1 MSNEFRVDE
10 ILSHLPNAR
19 SPHSRL
25 PTIHLSNTRLLIT
38 PYSLHSLPTLRW
50 LALAALLLAAA
61 LWLWRGSGLFP
72 GPDRTWEA
80 MQARGTWRV
89 GMDPSF
95 PPFESLD
102 ASGAPV
108 GFDVDLARQM
118 AGAWGLQLE
127 IVAMG
132 YDGLLDALIAGKLDS
147 IVSAFPQDPRMT
159 EDVAF
164 SAPYF
169 DAGIFLAV
177 KVGSA
182 ITGPGDLPGRT
193 VAVEWGGAGD
203 AVGRQLQR
211 HLISTP
217 TAGSAPNPTITFLPF
232 ETQAEALAAL
242 LSGQADAALVDG
254 ISLKIAQGQGA
265 PLISVGPA
273 LENNPYVIAAPITA
287 HLLQEKIA
295 DTLAQFQVQ
304 GILADLESEW
314 FAQ

>member
-1 MSNEFRVDE
+1 MSNECGVESMR
-10 ILSHLPNAR
+10 A
-19 SPHSRL
+19 RL
-25 PTIHLSNTRLLIT
+25 PTTCLPTTCLPTTRLPTTHLLIT
-38 PYSLHSLPTLRW
+38 HYSLPYRQW
-50 LALAALLLAAA
+50 IMLAAILLAAA

-80 MQARGTWRV
+80 MQERGTWRV
-89 GMDPSF
+89 GMDPAF

-118 AGAWGLQLE
+118 AAGWGLQLE

-132 YDGLLDALIAGKLDS
+132 YDGLLDALIAGKIDS
-147 IVSAFPQDPRMT
+147 IVSAFPLDARMT
-159 EDVAF
+159 ADVAF

-177 KVGSA
+177 NNPPTGSA
-182 ITGPGDLPGRT
+182 ITGPADLPGHV

-217 TAGSAPNPTITFLPF
+217 AAAPGPNATITFLPF

-254 ISLKIAQGQGA
+254 VSLKIAQGQGA
-265 PLISVGPA
+265 PLISVGSA
-273 LENNPYVIAAPITA
+273 LESNPYVIAAPITA
-287 HLLQEKIA
+287 RLLQEKIA
-295 DTLAQFQVQ
+295 ETLLQLQAQGV
-304 GILADLESEW
+304 LADLESNW
-314 FAQ
+314 FAR

>member
-1 MSNEFRVDE
+1 MRKGSEGVRSKEYRVE
-10 ILSHLPNAR
+10 RMPT
-19 SPHSRL
+19 RL
-25 PTIHLSNTRLLIT
+25 PTTRLLIT
-38 PYSLHSLPTLRW
+38 HYSLPALRW
-50 LALAALLLAAA
+50 IALTAILLAAA

-89 GMDPSF
+89 GMDPAF

-108 GFDVDLARQM
+108 GFDVALARQM
-118 AGAWGLQLE
+118 AGAWGLQVE

-147 IVSAFPQDPRMT
+147 IVSAFPLDPRMT

-177 KVGSA
+177 KEPPTGLA
-182 ITGPGDLPGRT
+182 IAGPADLPSRT

-217 TAGSAPNPTITFLPF
+217 TAASDPTAPITFLPF

-242 LSGQADAALVDG
+242 LAGQADAALVDG
-254 ISLKIAQGQGA
+254 VSLKIAQGQGA

-273 LENNPYVIAAPITA
+273 LESNPYVIAAPIAA

-295 DTLAQFQVQ
+295 DTLSHLQAQ
-304 GILADLESEW
+304 GALTHLESEW
-314 FAQ
+314 FTQ

>member
-1 MSNEFRVDE
+1 MRRGNEKISRFEYRVSGLRAR
-10 ILSHLPNAR
+10 ILEPRTSIKLW
-19 SPHSRL
+19 
-25 PTIHLSNTRLLIT
+25 
-38 PYSLHSLPTLRW
+38 RW
-50 LALAALLLAAA
+50 IALTAILLAAV
-61 LWLWRGSGLFP
+61 LWLWRGNGLFP

-80 MQARGTWRV
+80 MQDRGTWRV
-89 GMDPSF
+89 GMDPAF

-118 AGAWGLQLE
+118 AATWGLQVE

-147 IVSAFPQDPRMT
+147 IVSAFPLDPRMT

-177 KVGSA
+177 QDLPGQT
-182 ITGPGDLPGRT
+182 ITGPEDLPGRT

-211 HLISTP
+211 QLAATP
-217 TAGSAPNPTITFLPF
+217 TADSAPTITFLPF
-232 ETQAEALAAL
+232 ETQAEALTAL

-254 ISLKIAQGQGA
+254 VSLKMAQGQGA

-273 LENNPYVIAAPITA
+273 LESNPYVIAAPIAA
-287 HLLQEKIA
+287 HRLQEKIA
-295 DTLAQFQVQ
+295 NTLSQFQAQ
-304 GILADLESEW
+304 GIFTRLESKW

>member
-1 MSNEFRVDE
+1 MRRGNNGTSGIEYRVSSIGVK
-10 ILSHLPNAR
+10 ILDTRYSIPNW
-19 SPHSRL
+19 
-25 PTIHLSNTRLLIT
+25 
-38 PYSLHSLPTLRW
+38 RW
-50 LALAALLLAAA
+50 LLLAAALLAAA

-89 GMDPSF
+89 GMDPAF

-102 ASGAPV
+102 AYGAPV
-108 GFDVDLARQM
+108 GFDVELARQM
-118 AGAWGLQLE
+118 AAAWGLQVE

-147 IVSAFPQDPRMT
+147 IVSAFPLDPRMT

-177 KVGSA
+177 QDPPTGLA
-182 ITGPGDLPGRT
+182 ITSPADLPGHT

-211 HLISTP
+211 KLISTP
-217 TAGSAPNPTITFLPF
+217 AADSVSSLTITFLPF
-232 ETQAEALAAL
+232 ETQAEALATL

-254 ISLKIAQGQGA
+254 VSLKIAQGQGA

-273 LENNPYVIAAPITA
+273 LESNPYVIAAPITA
-287 HLLQEKIA
+287 HLLQERIA
-295 DTLAQFQVQ
+295 DTLIQFHAQ
-304 GILADLESEW
+304 GILANLESEW
-314 FAQ
+314 FTQ

>member
-1 MSNEFRVDE
+1 MRKVSEGVMSKEYRVE
-10 ILSHLPNAR
+10 RMSA
-19 SPHSRL
+19 RL
-25 PTIHLSNTRLLIT
+25 PTTRLLIT
-38 PYSLHSLPTLRW
+38 HYSLPALRW
-50 LALAALLLAAA
+50 IVLAAILLITI

-72 GPDRTWEA
+72 GPDRTWES

-89 GMDPSF
+89 GMDPAF

-118 AGAWGLQLE
+118 AEAWGLQVE

-147 IVSAFPQDPRMT
+147 IVSAFPLDPRMT

-164 SAPYF
+164 SAAYF
-169 DAGIFLAV
+169 DAGIFLTV
-177 KVGSA
+177 KDPPAGSA
-182 ITGPGDLPGRT
+182 ITRPADLPGRT

-211 HLISTP
+211 DLASTP
-217 TAGSAPNPTITFLPF
+217 TPGPAITFLPF
-232 ETQAEALAAL
+232 ETQAEALTAL

-254 ISLKIAQGQGA
+254 VSLKIAQGQGA

-273 LENNPYVIAAPITA
+273 LESNPYVIAAPIAA

-295 DTLAQFQVQ
+295 DTLTEFQAQ
-304 GILADLESEW
+304 GSLANLESEW
-314 FAQ
+314 FTQ